1 MRKLKRSICFSTAF
15 FMILFL
21 TVPVS
26 AAEYNVGV
34 EAGQWIKYGNY
45 VVEDSGDEGT
55 IPVWSKLEVSAVAGP
70 EILFFANGFYRNGT
84 EFYYHME
91 RTIEANTTVIIEAN
105 LTSGDRINPA
115 EEARINRTET
125 RSYLGVDRS
134 VNILEFTSTSP
145 TGNYSAV
152 YVYDQITGLL
162 LDYLVEEIVVAEK
175 LDYEY
180 RYSYNIIDT
189 NIFGEKPSTTP
200 EPDLNS
206 YGELIWIGGAII
218 GIVTIV
224 VVSLI
229 ILRKKRNPRK
239 RKQR

>member
-1 MRKLKRSICFSTAF
+1 MRKLKRAICFSTAF

-55 IPVWSKLEVSAVAGP
+55 IPIWSKLEVSAVAGP
-70 EILFFANGFYRNGT
+70 EILFYANGFYRNGT

-125 RSYLGVDRS
+125 RSYLGESRT
-134 VNILEFTSTSP
+134 VNILELYNSIEGVEF
-145 TGNYSAV
+145 SALF
-152 YVYDQITGLL
+152 VYDKITGLL
-162 LDYLVEEIVVAEK
+162 LEYDVLEIMVTEQASS
-175 LDYEY
+175 EY
-180 RYSYNIIDT
+180 KYKYNIIDT
-189 NIFGEKPSTTP
+189 NIFGEKPSPTP
-200 EPDLNS
+200 KPIEENKLS
-206 YGELIWIGGAII
+206 AVWIAGAA
-218 GIVTIV
+218 IVGV
-224 VVSLI
+224 VAVLAVTVVF
-229 ILRKKRNPRK
+229 KKKSKVKKHRYR
-239 RKQR
+239 